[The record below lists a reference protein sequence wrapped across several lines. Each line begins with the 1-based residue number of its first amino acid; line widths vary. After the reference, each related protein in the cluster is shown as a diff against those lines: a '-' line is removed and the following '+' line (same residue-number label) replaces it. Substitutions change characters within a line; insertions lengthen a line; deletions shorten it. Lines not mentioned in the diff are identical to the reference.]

1 MNTKY
6 KYLKYKMKYTIL
18 THLKEENIDIDKIIA
33 SDEYKLYDTI
43 PSTNINP
50 IYNDKYEI
58 IPTKYSRII
67 NNDTNLIFTFN
78 CKKALFYK
86 KLPDDMKYSNARMY
100 TFGLV
105 INDKNE
111 ENFKD
116 ICNKCYKKIIPFLKK
131 YESNHP
137 YIFISVFN
145 IYDININIFENV
157 FSKKIYNI
165 FGIIYTLWMKYIY
178 YKSYYDFNIINN
190 TDIFIN
196 SSHTFLEDTRL
207 PKHIFFLNTNLNQ
220 VYVYLNNRCD
230 PKYKLNPFKI
240 HLTIKTKH
248 IFWVVEKLIKN
259 IPLFKIKD
267 TDIFLFNAFKVLTR
281 FADFTVLSDL
291 FNIYPSL
298 YINDQIIN
306 NIDGYRYSFN
316 DDTYKYENVNQANI
330 VLYVYI
336 EDNTENNRN
345 NIRSA
350 IKILTELF
358 PEYLD
363 IGSNKTP
370 RFNFRIND
378 TICFAFGDGDSKEI
392 VNNDEFKKPTDYNK
406 DVCVNANLDMNIEPE
421 QLCNEINNA
430 TLNISNNKLCDYDEK
445 KLCHLN
451 NIYSYNKLLFSD
463 TNKYSKYFL
472 LNENPERKIY
482 STKDLYEYVN
492 VLI

>member
-6 KYLKYKMKYTIL
+6 KYIKYKMKYIHQTNSDI
-18 THLKEENIDIDKIIA
+18 ENIDINKNIS
-33 SDEYKLYDTI
+33 SDEYILYTNI
-43 PSTNINP
+43 PSININP

-67 NNDTNLIFTFN
+67 NNDTDFIFTLN

-86 KLPDDMKYSNARMY
+86 KKPDDMKYSNARTY
-100 TFGLV
+100 TFGLI
-105 INDKNE
+105 INNKN
-111 ENFKD
+111 NLRD
-116 ICNKCYKKIIPFLKK
+116 IFNKCYKKIIPILKN
-131 YESNHP
+131 YDSNQP
-137 YIFISVFN
+137 YIFKSIFN
-145 IYDININIFENV
+145 IYDISINTFENV
-157 FSKKIYNI
+157 FSKKLYYN
-165 FGIIYTLWMKYIY
+165 FGMIYTLWMKYIY
-178 YKSYYDFNIINN
+178 YKSYYDFNIINDA
-190 TDIFIN
+190 DIFVN
-196 SSHTFLEDTRL
+196 SSHTFLENTRL
-207 PKHIFFLNTNLNQ
+207 PKHIFFLNTDINQ
-220 VYVYLNNRCD
+220 IYVYLNDRFN
-230 PKYKLNPFKI
+230 PKYKLNIFKI
-240 HLTIKTKH
+240 HLTVKTEH

-281 FADFTVLSDL
+281 FADFTILSDL
-291 FNIYPSL
+291 LNIYPSL
-298 YINDQIIN
+298 DINDHIIN

-316 DDTYKYENVNQANI
+316 DNTYKYENVNQANI

-336 EDNTENNRN
+336 ENNTENNRN

-358 PEYLD
+358 PKYLN

-392 VNNDEFKKPTDYNK
+392 VNNTDFKKPTDYNK
-406 DVCVNANLDMNIEPE
+406 DVCVNANLDMYIEPE
-421 QLCNEINNA
+421 QLCNEINDA
-430 TLNISNNKLCDYDEK
+430 TLQISNNRLCDYDEQ

-463 TNKYSKYFL
+463 TNRYSKYFL

-482 STKDLYEYVN
+482 STKDLYEYVD